1 MDYGGLAAI
10 LQLVAFFAAVDTGV
24 AMVDDD
30 SPVLHDNETVKKN
43 KTVNVGKWLMYLV
56 CLSDQLNRNIFIGC
70 PK

>member
-1 MDYGGLAAI
+1 MNYGGLTAI

-30 SPVLHDNETVKKN
+30 SPVLHDNQTVKNN
-43 KTVNVGKWLMYLV
+43 KTVNVGKWLIYLV
-56 CLSDQLNRNIFIGC
+56 CLSDQLNRNVLIGC